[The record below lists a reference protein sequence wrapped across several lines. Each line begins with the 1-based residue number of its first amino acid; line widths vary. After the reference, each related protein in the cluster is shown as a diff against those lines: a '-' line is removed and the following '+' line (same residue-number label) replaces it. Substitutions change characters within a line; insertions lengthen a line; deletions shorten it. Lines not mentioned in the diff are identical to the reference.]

1 MFGGGFGLWYLI
13 DQELFCSFGLDC
25 FMPYH
30 DRESYENL
38 KELTSKFENLITFK
52 YETHSAT
59 VLYIIAILL
68 ISVGLYS
75 LHGCSKPALIDL
87 NDCDREEVLK
97 CVSSHRIE
105 TSIEAL
111 NLVIACQ
118 KDVCLRTND

>member
-1 MFGGGFGLWYLI
+1 
-13 DQELFCSFGLDC
+13 
-25 FMPYH
+25 MPYH

-38 KELTSKFENLITFK
+38 KKLTSKFEHLITFK
-52 YETHSAT
+52 YETSPAT
-59 VLYIIAILL
+59 IFNIIAIIL
-68 ISVGLYS
+68 ISLGLYS
-75 LHGCSKPALIDL
+75 LHGCSTAALIDL